1 MNVIIIFWLIA
12 ALVAMAIAKEKG
24 RNPYLWL
31 GLGFA
36 FGFFAVIAIAVLP
49 SLAKEIS
56 SPTQSTLPKANPKP
70 SRSGYSPDDLI

>member
-1 MNVIIIFWLIA
+1 MVVIFWLIA
-12 ALVAMAIAKEKG
+12 AFVAMAIANEKK

-49 SLAKEIS
+49 SLAQQTS
-56 SPTQSTLPKANPKP
+56 STTQGTLPKANPQLKK
-70 SRSGYSPDDLI
+70 SGYSPDDLI